1 LKIFHTYNFWEA
13 KTFLTAT
20 AKKLEK
26 LFADATNLIA
36 EFTEI
41 GAKTNNEVVRV
52 KIVKEYMFF
61 YIFNDA
67 EVEILRVWD
76 CKQNQTKLMI

>member
-1 LKIFHTYNFWEA
+1 
-13 KTFLTAT
+13 
-20 AKKLEK
+20 
-26 LFADATNLIA
+26 LIA
-36 EFTEI
+36 EITEI
-41 GAKTNNEVVRV
+41 GAKTNNEGVRV